1 MVSRHQMMMRNM
13 LLLLLLEH
21 LVLLQVLQMLMLKS
35 VLAIGPVDV
44 DRVQELE
51 RREEVVVFVADTS
64 VLLLH
69 VV

>member
-1 MVSRHQMMMRNM
+1 MVSRHQMMMRSM